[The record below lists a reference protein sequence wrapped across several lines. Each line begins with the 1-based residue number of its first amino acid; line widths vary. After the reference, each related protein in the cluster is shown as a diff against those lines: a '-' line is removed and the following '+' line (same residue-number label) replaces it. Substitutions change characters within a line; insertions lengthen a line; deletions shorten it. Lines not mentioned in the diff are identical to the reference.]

1 MESFPVSFAGG
12 VAAKF
17 INGWASTSSD
27 SYSGLVFMMVV
38 HKKKKK
44 APKRKKKR
52 RRRGS
57 VRKRMYGFAGGC
69 NGLVVRRCIEI
80 GFSTNHN
87 LTFEN

>member
-17 INGWASTSSD
+17 VNGWASTSSD
-27 SYSGLVFMMVV
+27 SYSGLVFMMAV
-38 HKKKKK
+38 HKKKKDEK
-44 APKRKKKR
+44 EKKR
-52 RRRGS
+52 RGRGS

-80 GFSTNHN
+80 GFSTNHD

>member
-17 INGWASTSSD
+17 VNGWASTSSD

-38 HKKKKK
+38 HKKKG
-44 APKRKKKR
+44 PKRKKNDEG
-52 RRRGS
+52 RGS